1 MTFLSLSSTVGQLG
15 AKLVG
20 CSLASFMSWRS
31 IARIGAFVAIIGAFV
46 LYYVVPNEAKP
57 KPTSTLSLLPN
68 KKGAKHPISSVW
80 ETVRAVVGSKVFWMV
95 GFGHVAAYLGR
106 TCDRILGPFLRDM
119 TALPRE
125 LLLYLIK
132 FKLL

>member
-1 MTFLSLSSTVGQLG
+1 MTFLSLSSTIGQLG

-20 CSLASFMSWRS
+20 CSLASCMSWRS
-31 IARIGAFVAIIGAFV
+31 IARIGAFVAIIGASV
-46 LYYVVPNEAKP
+46 LYYVVPNEPPSAA
-57 KPTSTLSLLPN
+57 LSLLPD

-80 ETVRAVVGSKVFWMV
+80 ETVRAVIGSKVFWMV

-125 LLLYLIK
+125 LLLYLMI
-132 FKLL
+132 FELL